1 MTFDTLTCSTT
12 IFHAHLCTRSKTLL
26 KLREDLADVNSSQL
40 YSFTLQQSRDGWDE
54 TSDVI
59 NVHSSQRYSGVW
71 LVKTKMNH
79 SSSIS
84 GRTTGSSISGR
95 TTGSDI
101 FSTKCV
107 KLSHALHE
115 CYRTISN
122 LYLRAQVLLFNFDWV
137 SRCSEKTG
145 CYEAR
150 RKDNSL
156 ACT

>member
-1 MTFDTLTCSTT
+1 MSIHRSRTRSPCSRAGMVGTRLVMSSMFIVHKDTLECGWS
-12 IFHAHLCTRSKTLL
+12 R
-26 KLREDLADVNSSQL
+26 LR
-40 YSFTLQQSRDGWDE
+40 W
-54 TSDVI
+54 
-59 NVHSSQRYSGVW
+59 
-71 LVKTKMNH
+71 
-79 SSSIS
+79 
-84 GRTTGSSISGR
+84 TTGSSISGR

-107 KLSHALHE
+107 KLSHALHA

-150 RKDNSL
+150 RKEEEVQRKDWL
-156 ACT
+156 LRREEERGGGGAEKRPVAMTGGLRKEEEVLRKDWL